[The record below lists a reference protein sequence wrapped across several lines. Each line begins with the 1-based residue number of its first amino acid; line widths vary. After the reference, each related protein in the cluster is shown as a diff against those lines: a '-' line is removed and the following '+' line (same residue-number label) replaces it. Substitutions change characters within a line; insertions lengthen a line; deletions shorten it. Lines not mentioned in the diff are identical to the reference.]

1 MRFALRVRL
10 LVISTAAVALALEA
24 GAQTN
29 SLAKRGRQMLGHPPA
44 PSSQPA
50 ARSDVILGGPPAD
63 LGPAS
68 SNAVNPVLLAISPI
82 AVEVPEPRKIQV
94 HDLVTVI
101 VREDKKST
109 SDAKLESDKQWQ
121 IDAELKKWF
130 RLDLHDR
137 LVPQTFP
144 NGTPGMDFEFNN
156 KYDGEGKI
164 ERGDTLTLRI
174 TATVLDV
181 RPNGT
186 LVLEARKRIKN
197 DEDVQIM
204 TLTGTC
210 RTEDVTAQNTVLSTQ
225 LADAEVVTEHTGP
238 ARDAARR
245 GWLMKAFDW
254 LRPF

>member
-1 MRFALRVRL
+1 MRTVQVRRWL
-10 LVISTAAVALALEA
+10 AGAAIGLVASGLTS
-24 GAQTN
+24 AQTN
-29 SLAKRGRQMLGHPPA
+29 SLAKRGRQMLGHTPP
-44 PSSQPA
+44 PTSQPA
-50 ARSDVILGGPPAD
+50 AQNDVILGSP
-63 LGPAS
+63 GPAVLPS
-68 SNAVNPVLLAISPI
+68 PDTVNPVLLAISPI
-82 AVEVPEPRKIQV
+82 AVEVPPPRKMQV

-109 SDAKLESDKQWQ
+109 SDSKLESEKQWQ

-144 NGTPGMDFEFNN
+144 NGTPGFDFEFNN
-156 KYDGEGKI
+156 KYDGEGKVD
-164 ERGDTLTLRI
+164 RSDTLTLRI
-174 TATVLDV
+174 TATVIDV

-197 DEDVQIM
+197 DEDVQVM

-245 GWLMKAFDW
+245 GWLMKAVDL